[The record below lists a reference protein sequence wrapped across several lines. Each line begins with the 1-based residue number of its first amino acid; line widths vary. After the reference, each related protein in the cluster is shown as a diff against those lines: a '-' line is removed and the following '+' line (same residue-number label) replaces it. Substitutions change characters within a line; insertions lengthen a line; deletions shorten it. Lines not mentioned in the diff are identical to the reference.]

1 MQSAPSVMHRP
12 RTPGWV
18 RAGILTFLCVKVLQY
33 RQADNMIGENA
44 FMIFND
50 KNDKDNIKPFH
61 DTIFISPSQMRP
73 SCSVVPVD
81 GDDEQ

>member
-1 MQSAPSVMHRP
+1 MTPEWFTFTSV
-12 RTPGWV
+12 
-18 RAGILTFLCVKVLQY
+18 
-33 RQADNMIGENA
+33 GENA

-50 KNDKDNIKPFH
+50 KNDKDNIKPFQ